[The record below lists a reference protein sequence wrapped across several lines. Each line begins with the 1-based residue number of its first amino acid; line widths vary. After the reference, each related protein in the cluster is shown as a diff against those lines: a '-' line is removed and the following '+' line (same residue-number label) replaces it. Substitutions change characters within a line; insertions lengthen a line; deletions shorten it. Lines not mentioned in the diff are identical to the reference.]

1 MNQGSA
7 GATPVVGTTT
17 RSAAAA
23 EGAAPALPEPKEPG
37 FRKAVVLGAGSWGTT
52 FSKLLVDAAFLERR
66 THTRVDGQRVTS
78 GPGRGPGPGAET
90 NDAIGQQRF
99 TAQEVHLWGRNAE
112 DMTRMARTRVNQK
125 YVPGLHLPDPLT
137 ITSDLAEALDGA
149 DLVVLALP
157 AQTLRGQLPAIA
169 AHLNPR
175 AALVSLAKGL
185 EQGTG
190 LRMTEVVAEVL
201 AEVLPEA
208 SGGHD
213 RDGWS
218 RQTCVLSGP
227 NLAMEIA
234 DEQPTASV
242 VAAADPQLAAAV
254 AKACAAPYFRPY
266 TNADVVGTEIAGLT
280 KNVIAVC
287 VGICEGRHYG
297 DNSKASVIT
306 RGLAESTRLALA
318 LGGKPETM
326 SGLAGIGDLVATCS
340 SPLSRNHTA
349 GRLFGQGKT
358 LKEIREE
365 MTQTAEG
372 LKSAPAVLALAASHG
387 VEMPITQAV
396 VAILE
401 GRITVENLAPLLLGR
416 QLKSEATPE

>member
-1 MNQGSA
+1 MNTTGVTGPSQ
-7 GATPVVGTTT
+7 PVDASRV
-17 RSAAAA
+17 RS
-23 EGAAPALPEPKEPG
+23 EHDGG
-37 FRKAVVLGAGSWGTT
+37 FRKAAVLGAGSWGTT
-52 FSKLLVDAAFLERR
+52 FAKVLVDAAWDEERR
-66 THTRVDGQRVTS
+66 RRDASAGPSPEAVDALQGT
-78 GPGRGPGPGAET
+78 AES
-90 NDAIGQQRF
+90 
-99 TAQEVHLWGRNAE
+99 VVLWGRNAD
-112 DMTRMARTRVNQK
+112 DMTRTARTRVNQK
-125 YVPGLHLPDPLT
+125 YVPGLHLPDPLE
-137 ITSDLAEALDGA
+137 ITADLGEALDGA

-157 AQTLRGQLPAIA
+157 AQTLRGKLPAIA
-169 AHLNPR
+169 EHLNPD

-190 LRMTEVVAEVL
+190 LRMTEVVAKVL
-201 AEVLPEA
+201 AEHRPEA
-208 SGGHD
+208 DGGHD
-213 RDGWS
+213 AAGWFA
-218 RQTCVLSGP
+218 RTCVLSGP

-242 VAAADPQLAAAV
+242 VAARDPELAAAV
-254 AKACAAPYFRPY
+254 ARACAAPYFRPY
-266 TNADVVGTEIAGLT
+266 TNTDVVGTEIAGLT
-280 KNVIAVC
+280 KNVIAVI

-297 DNSKASVIT
+297 DNSKASIIT
-306 RGLAESTRLALA
+306 RGLAESTRLAMA

-358 LKEIREE
+358 LDEIHRE

-372 LKSAPAVLALAASHG
+372 LKSAPAVLALARAHG
-387 VEMPITQAV
+387 VDMPITQAV

-416 QLKSEATPE
+416 QLKSEATPS